1 MRKILSFKFL
11 TTLVLGFMFVGFTQA
26 QFTTSISGDVTVGVN
41 NDAGANMH
49 FLLHLEGDTSGIP
62 IPAFLPFDTD
72 DAGHYQVTV
81 IPSLT
86 YTISAYDSFSYVPFS
101 AEVSM
106 GVGPEVLDIHL
117 ENRTDLE
124 AVDGNVSFL
133 ATGVETEVYFLK
145 LPNEMDI
152 EDYRNYEPHFNLPGY
167 ALTRWASY
175 STMTDASGNF
185 NIEMLDG
192 NYVVYIPSGDMY
204 LSYWGIVTV
213 KGTTTIPD
221 LILVKKTTIAGT
233 INNADGYDY
242 VTVMSYSVNA
252 ARPAM
257 AVPDENGNYVLYV
270 APGEY
275 VVRSVGFFDEHMY
288 HVFYDSVY
296 SAEDAEHVV
305 VGNDGVTGIDFN
317 FPDAVVYPFSVSGTI
332 TSKQTG
338 NAIEGAHVY
347 FTSYNFYSNLYR
359 TYEGTTDVDGNY
371 TVNGNTMLQED
382 SLVGFAWDSLFF
394 AQFYDGQA
402 TFLNADPIVYYANK
416 DITGIDFALDTLDT
430 SSGFAI
436 SGSVVDEDG
445 NAVITG
451 SITAYT
457 TASNVGVA
465 TAMIDTL
472 GNYNFGTIFPNS
484 STVYLQAWGGYGYI
498 PEIYNDATSWEDAD
512 AITIAGADQVI
523 NFELKKTGPARTP
536 LFTLRG
542 LVDLGFGKTGNA
554 SALEGAVVYVK
565 PVGAKEWTNVDYVAN
580 DGTFA
585 LGIEKEGDYEV
596 MVSTRENGDQTQTV
610 NSKDNDIKLR
620 PTGIAD
626 PKPAI
631 IRSAKLYQAYPNP
644 FNPTTKIQVE
654 MAKTANASLIIYNVI
669 GQKVKSLYNGKL
681 EQGLRSFSW
690 NGTDQAGQ
698 SVASGLYFYQLKTAN
713 YIDTKAVMF
722 LK

>member
-1 MRKILSFKFL
+1 MRKILSFKIL
-11 TTLVLGFMFVGFTQA
+11 TAMVLSFMLIGFSQA
-26 QFTTSISGDVTVGVN
+26 QFTTSISGNVTVGAN
-41 NDAGANMH
+41 NDAGANMN
-49 FLLHLEGDTSGIP
+49 FLLSIDGDTTGIP
-62 IPAFLPFDTD
+62 FPAFLPFETD
-72 DAGHYQVTV
+72 ESGNYQITV
-81 IPSLT
+81 LMGFD
-86 YTISAYDSFSYVPFS
+86 YTISAYDSFSYNPFS
-101 AEVSM
+101 ADVKVGM
-106 GVGPEVLDIHL
+106 GPEVLDIHL
-117 ENRTDLE
+117 DERTDLMP
-124 AVDGNVSFL
+124 VNGNVSFL
-133 ATGVETEVYFLK
+133 AAAVETEIYFVK
-145 LPNEMDI
+145 LPNELDI

-185 NIEMLDG
+185 NAEMLDG
-192 NYVVYIPSGDMY
+192 NYVVYIPAGDMY
-204 LSYWGIVTV
+204 LSYWGIATV
-213 KGTTTIPD
+213 KGTTTMDPIH
-221 LILVKKTTIAGT
+221 LVKKTTIAGT
-233 INNADGYDY
+233 ISNADDYDY
-242 VTVMSYSVNA
+242 VTVMSYSVDA
-252 ARPAM
+252 KRPAM
-257 AVPDENGNYVLYV
+257 AVPDSAGNYILYV

-275 VVRSVGFFDEHMY
+275 VVRSVGFFDDHMY

-296 SAEDAEHVV
+296 KAEDAEHVT
-305 VGNDGVTGIDFN
+305 VGDDGVTGIDFT
-317 FPDAVVYPFSVSGTI
+317 FPEAVVYPFSVSGTI
-332 TSKQTG
+332 TSNQTG
-338 NAIEGAHVY
+338 NAIEGAHVQ

-359 TYEGTTDVDGNY
+359 TYEGTTDADGNY
-371 TVNGNTMLQED
+371 TVMGNTMLQED
-382 SLVGFAWDSLFF
+382 SLVGFAWDTLFF

-402 TFLNADPIVYYANK
+402 TFLNADPIVYHANK

-436 SGSVVDEDG
+436 SGTVVDEDG
-445 NAVITG
+445 NPVVTG
-451 SITAYT
+451 SVTAYT

-472 GNYNFGTIFPNS
+472 GNYDFGSIFPNT
-484 STVYLQAWGGYGYI
+484 STVYLQAWGGYGYV

-523 NFELKKTGPARTP
+523 DFELVKTGPARLP
-536 LFTLRG
+536 LFTIRG
-542 LVDLGFGKTGNA
+542 LVDLGLGKTANA

-580 DGTFA
+580 DGSFA

-596 MVSTRENGDQTQTV
+596 MVSTRENGDQTQVV
-610 NSKDNDIKLR
+610 NSKDGDITMS
-620 PTGIAD
+620 PTGIAG

-669 GQKVKSLYNGKL
+669 GQKVKTIYNGKL
-681 EQGLRSFSW
+681 DQGLRSFSW